1 MQNANCLQ
9 YSTYKVRRFSKVKKA
24 HCVYNKLFQWTWII
38 FLDVYLQYSLL
49 YSDFYHD
56 PTRTVCMY
64 DFLPGWMRQV
74 KDLTAHALWTIYRRI
89 CFPCTTHLQVSNAPR
104 FLFYQQKSLVFLG
117 LSLYHSCPL
126 IVFSLNF
133 LSISLSGTV
142 LANSVFLFA
151 FWCKCSP
158 VLFF

>member
-1 MQNANCLQ
+1 
-9 YSTYKVRRFSKVKKA
+9 
-24 HCVYNKLFQWTWII
+24 
-38 FLDVYLQYSLL
+38 
-49 YSDFYHD
+49 
-56 PTRTVCMY
+56 MY

-89 CFPCTTHLQVSNAPR
+89 CFPCTTHLQVSNTPR

-133 LSISLSGTV
+133 FSISLSGTV
-142 LANSVFLFA
+142 LANSVFLFD
-151 FWCKCSP
+151 FWVMWNVLQPRSGSP
-158 VLFF
+158 QWNYSLLWHLKWTTTTFWWIFLSFFGQTYKQSCENFQLFFITFSFWILY

>member
-1 MQNANCLQ
+1 
-9 YSTYKVRRFSKVKKA
+9 
-24 HCVYNKLFQWTWII
+24 
-38 FLDVYLQYSLL
+38 
-49 YSDFYHD
+49 
-56 PTRTVCMY
+56 MY

-158 VLFF
+158 VLFSFEWLTHMRQIDEKLTQIKKSCDSITLTLWTPTLSATFEGKKPAKVQQWLNQLLGNPIL